1 MGTLSDFKVA
11 EGLIVGG
18 SDIHLNGSVNATIS
32 VDTVVGTDADGK
44 SLTISAGAGNGT
56 GAGGILDFK
65 TAPAGTSGSGAGTPA
80 SRMSIAADGTVTIG
94 NLDVSAG
101 TLTLANDQISGD
113 KISGGT
119 IDTTTITALAGDLSL
134 GDNSI
139 TTVSYTHLRAHET

>member
-32 VDTVVGTDADGK
+32 VDTVVGTDAAGK

-56 GAGGILDFK
+56 GDGGILDFK
-65 TAPAGTSGSGAGTPA
+65 TAPGGTSGSGAGTPA

-113 KISGGT
+113 KISG
-119 IDTTTITALAGDLSL
+119 
-134 GDNSI
+134 
-139 TTVSYTHLRAHET
+139 